1 MNRTLIHPDLSA
13 YPAELA
19 PLLEGATLYD
29 SSCSPEARVIYIDK
43 DGGYYLK
50 SAPLGTLGRE
60 AEMTRFFHQKKLA
73 AEVLFY
79 RSEGG
84 AGESAKD
91 FLLTRRV
98 SGEDCTHSDY
108 LAHPKRLCDLWA
120 EILRTLHETSPEGCP
135 VENHTAHYLQTAEE
149 GYRIGRYDASLF
161 PDNWGYASP
170 EEAIEVVRRD
180 GHLLRADT
188 LLHGDYCLPN
198 VMLDDW
204 RFSGFIDLGN
214 GGMGDR
220 HVDLF
225 WGAWTL
231 FFNLKT
237 DVYRDRF
244 FDAYGR
250 DKIEPDLLRVVAA
263 AEVFG

>member
-1 MNRTLIHPDLSA
+1 MNRTLITPDLA
-13 YPAELA
+13 RFPDDFR
-19 PLLEGATLYD
+19 PLLEGAPLYD
-29 SSCSPEARVIYIDK
+29 SSCSPEARVIYIDR

-50 SAPLGTLGRE
+50 SAPSGSLKRE
-60 AEMTRFFHQKKLA
+60 AELTRFFHEKGLA
-73 AEVLFY
+73 TEVLGY
-79 RSEGG
+79 LSED
-84 AGESAKD
+84 KD
-91 FLLTRRV
+91 WMLTRRV
-98 SGEDCTHSDY
+98 AGEDCTHADY
-108 LAHPKRLCDLWA
+108 LADPRRLCDTTATL
-120 EILRTLHETSPEGCP
+120 LRALHEMPTNGCP
-135 VENHTAHYLQTAEE
+135 VPDHTARYLQSAEE

-170 EEAIEVVRRD
+170 EEAIGVVRRD
-180 GHLLRADT
+180 GHLLRADV

-198 VMLDDW
+198 IMLDNW

-214 GGMGDR
+214 GGVGDR

-237 DVYRDRF
+237 DAYRDRF
-244 FDAYGR
+244 LDAYGR
-250 DKIEPDLLRVVAA
+250 DKINPDLLRIVAA